1 MQDQVVNQTEYR
13 FESSVFVS
21 FTTWLYITPPPKK
34 KKKKNTLIV
43 SSNEI
48 KVEYN
53 FFLLPKRSWWVSETK
68 YALSILEHT
77 FNCLAASEKMT
88 SYK

>member
-1 MQDQVVNQTEYR
+1 MNEIE
-13 FESSVFVS
+13 FENIDAMLKF
-21 FTTWLYITPPPKK
+21 YPHPQ
-34 KKKKNTLIV
+34 KKNTSIV